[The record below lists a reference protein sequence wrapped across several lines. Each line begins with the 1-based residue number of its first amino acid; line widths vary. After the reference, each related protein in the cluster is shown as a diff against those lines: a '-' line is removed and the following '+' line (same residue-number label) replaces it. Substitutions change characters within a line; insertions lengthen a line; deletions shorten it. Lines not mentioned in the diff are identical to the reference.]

1 MKRKNAPDTEP
12 ANQTVTPD
20 GEVLNAKSETAVS
33 DTEKGQESDP
43 DLEELNLAP
52 PKKKPKKKGRKV
64 LFIIGGL
71 LVIII
76 AVFFVRNAVA
86 SSKGIPISVAEATT
100 GSVEETINTSGF
112 VKSEVTRTYFAP
124 VATTILECTKKVG
137 DSVSA
142 GEKLVTFDTT
152 ELEVAA
158 QKAALT
164 ATSTS
169 ADYNH
174 NISESSEGK
183 TDYEIAAAN
192 VELYKLLIVAQRA
205 YINDINYAI
214 ANKTYDVAQSAQC
227 VRDSLQKKINAK
239 DEESAALTKEVH
251 SISQNA
257 ITDSS
262 DPGHQ
267 HYVDIQNSLTDITTE
282 KSKLSGAISSTSN
295 LVNTADEAKQ
305 LAEAQ
310 QFLSDMES
318 YLAKDQAKM
327 DAAEK
332 AILDANQKEKL
343 KADTEITQL
352 SASQAE
358 NELALAEAGIVSD
371 FEGIV
376 TDAPAVSGALAT
388 KGGALLT
395 VESTQ
400 DVFVDVTITKYNL
413 DKIAIGQLCDITIAG
428 HSYTGSITKIN
439 KKAQNNSQGSPV
451 ITAEVHIDAPDDT
464 IFLGVEAK
472 VIIHVDKAENAVLA
486 PVEAVNADNSGS
498 FCYIV
503 KDGVVTRCDITSGV
517 TSDTFI
523 EITSG
528 LKAGDLLINDYTVPV
543 EEGMTVTPILPTD
556 MPLSNETAPAD
567 TETDTEANADTDSD
581 TEDSSS
587 LTAGAAAD

>member
-1 MKRKNAPDTEP
+1 MKHNNTPDTDSV
-12 ANQTVTPD
+12 NQTTP
-20 GEVLNAKSETAVS
+20 EV
-33 DTEKGQESDP
+33 DP

-52 PKKKPKKKGRKV
+52 SKKKPKKKGRKA
-64 LFIIGGL
+64 LLILGGL

-76 AVFFVRNAVA
+76 AVCIVRNVAA
-86 SSKGIPISVAEATT
+86 SSKGLSISVAEATT

-112 VKSEVTRTYFAP
+112 VKSEKTRTYFAP
-124 VATTILECTKKVG
+124 VDTTIAECTKKVG

-142 GEKLVTFDTT
+142 GEKLVTFDTAA
-152 ELEVAA
+152 LEVAA

-174 NISESSEGK
+174 NLSESSEGK
-183 TDYEIAAAN
+183 SDYEIAASN

-214 ANKTYDVAQSAQC
+214 ANRTYDVAQSAQC
-227 VRDSLQKKINAK
+227 VRDSLQKKLNAK
-239 DEESAALTKEVH
+239 DEEAASLTKETH

-257 ITDSS
+257 INQN
-262 DPGHQ
+262 DPAHQ
-267 HYVDIQNSLTDITTE
+267 RYVDIQNSLTDISTE
-282 KSKLSGAISSTSN
+282 KARLSGAMSSTSS
-295 LVNTADEAKQ
+295 LVNTADETKQ

-310 QFLSDMES
+310 QLLSDMEG

-327 DAAEK
+327 EAAEK
-332 AILDANQKEKL
+332 AILDANQREKL

-358 NELALAEAGIVSD
+358 NELAKAQAGIISD
-371 FEGIV
+371 FNGIV
-376 TDAPAVSGALAT
+376 TDAPAVSGALAA

-395 VESTQ
+395 IESTQ

-413 DKIAIGQLCDITIAG
+413 DKVAIGQLCDITIAG

-439 KKAQNNSQGSPV
+439 KKAQNNAQGSPV
-451 ITAEVHIDAPDDT
+451 ITAEVHIDNPDDAVY
-464 IFLGVEAK
+464 LGVEAK

-503 KDGVVTRCDITSGV
+503 KDGIVTRCNITSGV

-528 LKAGDLLINDYTVPV
+528 LNAGDLLINDYTIPV
-543 EEGMTVTPILPTD
+543 EEGMTVNPILST
-556 MPLSNETAPAD
+556 ETILPEDAAPAD
-567 TETDTEANADTDSD
+567 TETETDTEADTDTDTDTETEADADTDSD
-581 TEDSSS
+581 TEDLSS